1 MKVHEY
7 NEMMRWLTRPKVDP
21 RDAQLAASATVLPYG
36 TQGTY
41 DAPETTPMPNW
52 RDLIREEG
60 VQVGPQVKDG
70 GRIYDTRKYFKPG
83 GLVEPRVGFAYGDKV
98 KKVKEFIK
106 GKPNLNVNEIKTFL
120 KDIGYAEPSGEF
132 KRLKDKGIFKDVVIE
147 PAEGRWGKKTGR
159 QSPGLDNLKKWIT
172 QQPDGTTLHSDDLIK
187 VAKENNWKIH
197 EENVRQFMRP
207 SNRTQDVKFWDAQ
220 RERLNFK
227 TGWTEES
234 LKRHVEGAGKAGKAT
249 AIKQKIA
256 FDVPRTNLDEFVE
269 GWIKNNLN
277 NYDITEFDKFKV
289 DLKNA
294 TLMETGEDVAREARF
309 GRTKYKVEQE
319 TGIKAPKF
327 LRKGTPVEKIKSLIE
342 EGKGST
348 EIVEKLGVK
357 STTVQRVAAFYEL
370 DLPGRS
376 FRPIVN
382 DFPNIRARQA
392 GGTKFFE
399 IFGVSQSSDNVRH
412 LPMTFNKIFYKG
424 KLDTNPQLRK
434 ELTNYIDYINMNKS
448 GVRFEGTSQ
457 VLGHAQEHN
466 RYYTKGVKE
475 LLNGLATQQK
485 KSVLSSVVGEDN
497 WDKFS
502 KKTGGTFTTGY
513 PSRVRAL
520 EILIGQKPGTHA
532 NAIARLRNTLNK
544 TLGIEKMRGEIGVKG
559 FKKVKDWLPSFD
571 HHINIA
577 FAYNRKDPVI
587 AKTALNNISLVPAK
601 DNIVKGF
608 SYDGDK
614 LFNGAVYEYENAL
627 PKEKLSKLDN
637 LKNVSD
643 DMGIKFNIE
652 GGKVIPSPVE
662 DLSKRTM
669 VQQMDSYVFQ
679 LLKQN
684 PNIIN
689 DPNFQL
695 LPKDYRDMITKY
707 KRGDLDY
714 LAKFRPELEK
724 LTPMLQE
731 FCGYTRSGGGR
742 IGFQKGSC
750 PTKVA
755 ARNFALASEDLV
767 QGRVTGKA
775 GQELAEKIGT
785 VTKAA
790 GSRGMLTKLLGPYG
804 VGLDVVF
811 EAGMIGTDVL
821 KGKPLNEAV
830 ADNWIAGSV
839 YKTFTG
845 KTADKLF
852 NERLAKLDS
861 STKLYGDAMN
871 LGSDIEDLNKKLA
884 RMEGTIGTARS
895 PLKKEDIAKTKAEIT
910 KKTKEFNTLTKD
922 GTLIEPG
929 TSAYESY
936 HSAATELQGARR
948 AKSWWTNKLG
958 ALDETAMM
966 EAGAKRLGKTYGVGE
981 EYDVDPTKMSP
992 YDLNLHRKRLE
1003 ARDKPLDLPT
1013 RGDVTTAFQNMG
1025 IVQPISGKVPD
1036 WYADELINQVKWEQ
1050 LMEQPGIRGT
1060 QDKFFNAGGRVP
1072 FGKGKLVDE
1081 GRRAFMKWLA
1091 GITGA
1096 GIAAGTG
1103 LLKWGKVAGKGK
1115 TAIKAGDH
1123 IIQGTPGMPDWFIP
1137 LVNRI
1142 TKEGDDVTAKL
1153 ATKEREIV
1161 HSKKIEGHDVD
1172 VYQDLTT
1179 GDIRVSVEGD
1189 TGKHLTAYDEGLSLE
1204 YKAGEVIEEGTMKG
1218 QKTTPEF
1225 NVAES
1230 EARYHQ
1236 VGPDDAELELE
1247 HALQGRPLKYD
1258 KKKMTYVVDES
1269 KASTD
1274 ELMSDTNFLKNYAKK
1289 KKANMGE
1296 IVETTKKKKYNQHLS
1311 DNPHEDPRIPE
1322 FDDSQY
1328 DDYLPGID
1336 DID

>member
-1 MKVHEY
+1 MDILQYINKMNRLYGNDPTPVRY
-7 NEMMRWLTRPKVDP
+7 N
-21 RDAQLAASATVLPYG
+21 
-36 TQGTY
+36 TQQY
-41 DAPETTPMPNW
+41 
-52 RDLIREEG
+52 L
-60 VQVGPQVKDG
+60 QG
-70 GRIYDTRKYFKPG
+70 GRVGLKPG

-159 QSPGLDNLKKWIT
+159 QAPGLDNLKKWIT

-197 EENVRQFMRP
+197 KENLRQYMRP
-207 SNRTQDVKFWDAQ
+207 TNRTQDVKFWDAQ
-220 RERLNFK
+220 RKRLNFK

-234 LKRHVEGAGKAGKAT
+234 LKRYAEGQAKAGKAT

-269 GWIKNNLN
+269 DWIKNNLN

-309 GRTKYKVEQE
+309 GRTKYKVE
-319 TGIKAPKF
+319 GF
-327 LRKGTPVEKIKSLIE
+327 KGFS
-342 EGKGST
+342 
-348 EIVEKLGVK
+348 
-357 STTVQRVAAFYEL
+357 
-370 DLPGRS
+370 
-376 FRPIVN
+376 PIVN

-399 IFGVSQSSDNVRH
+399 IFGVSQSSDNARY

-434 ELTNYIDYINMNKS
+434 ELTNYIDYVNMNKT
-448 GVRFEGTSQ
+448 GMRFKGTSM
-457 VLGHAQEHN
+457 VLGHAHEHN

-485 KSVLSSVVGEDN
+485 KSVLSSVVGENN
-497 WDKFS
+497 WNKFS

-513 PSRVRAL
+513 PSRVQAL

-532 NAIARLRNTLNK
+532 NAIARLRNALNK

-577 FAYNRKDPVI
+577 FAYNSKDPVI
-587 AKTALNNISLVPAK
+587 AKTALDNISLVPAK
-601 DNIVKGF
+601 DNMVKGF

-714 LAKFRPELEK
+714 LAKFKPELEK

-750 PTKVA
+750 STKVA

-845 KTADKLF
+845 KTGEKLF
-852 NERLAKLDS
+852 NERLAKMDS

-871 LGSDIEDLNKKLA
+871 LGSELEDLTKKLA
-884 RMEGTIGTARS
+884 RMEADIGTARS
-895 PLKKEDIAKTKAEIT
+895 PLKKEDIAKIKAEIAR
-910 KKTKEFNTLTKD
+910 KTKEFKTLTKD

-929 TSAYESY
+929 TPAYESY
-936 HSAATELQGARR
+936 HSAATELRDKDR
-948 AKSWWTNKLG
+948 AKSVYSKLG
-958 ALDETAMM
+958 
-966 EAGAKRLGKTYGVGE
+966 
-981 EYDVDPTKMSP
+981 PTVSR
-992 YDLNLHRKRLE
+992 DLVSDRYQPRERVEPTLPGNYSTF
-1003 ARDKPLDLPT
+1003 KPELPT

-1025 IVQPISGKVPD
+1025 LVQPISGKVPD
-1036 WYADELINQVKWEQ
+1036 WYADELITGEKWRQ

-1060 QDKFFNAGGRVP
+1060 QDKFFNTGGRVG
-1072 FGKGKLVDE
+1072 FKAGGIDK

-1096 GIAAGTG
+1096 TVAAGTG
-1103 LLKWGKVAGKGK
+1103 LIKWGAKKGAGK
-1115 TAIKAGDH
+1115 TVIKAGDH
-1123 IIQGTPGMPDWFIP
+1123 IVQGTPGMPDWFIP
-1137 LVNRI
+1137 LINRI
-1142 TKEGDDVTAKL
+1142 VKEGDDVTKKL
-1153 ATKEREIV
+1153 GTKEREIV
-1161 HSKKIEGHDVD
+1161 HTKKIAEGEEVI
-1172 VYQDLTT
+1172 VYQDL
-1179 GDIRVSVEGD
+1179 D
-1189 TGKHLTAYDEGLSLE
+1189 TGNVRVEYTSPHSMGEGVAGPVQLEYRAPQVIDEGK
-1204 YKAGEVIEEGTMKG
+1204 YAG
-1218 QKTTPEF
+1218 QKTKPEF
-1225 NVAES
+1225 DAVEP
-1230 EARYHQ
+1230 EPVGHTM
-1236 VGPDDAELELE
+1236 GPDDYSIEWDGENVVGRAE
-1247 HALQGRPLKYD
+1247 D
-1258 KKKMTYVVDES
+1258 
-1269 KASTD
+1269 
-1274 ELMSDTNFLKNYAKK
+1274 LMSDTNKLKQFAKK
-1289 KKANMGE
+1289 KKPTMGE
-1296 IVETTKKKKYNQHLS
+1296 IVESGKKKKAVQKVHENES
-1311 DNPHEDPRIPE
+1311 DYIVSKQGDYED
-1322 FDDSQY
+1322 Y
-1328 DDYLPGID
+1328 DDYLPDID
-1336 DID
+1336 DIE